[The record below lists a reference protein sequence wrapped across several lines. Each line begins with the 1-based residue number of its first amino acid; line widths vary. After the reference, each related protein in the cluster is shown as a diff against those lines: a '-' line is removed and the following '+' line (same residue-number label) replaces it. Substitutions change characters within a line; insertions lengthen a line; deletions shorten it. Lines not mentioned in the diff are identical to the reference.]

1 METTSQIVESW
12 ERSRRCSDDGIDCV
26 RYLELLRAICNR
38 NNLAC
43 RSRLHFLSKSRA
55 FRLHAPIDD
64 LGALARAASLAGH
77 WASARFTAGQLRSGM
92 GARIGRQLPRSFHTG
107 VIRLCPKFC
116 QEKLD
121 KRFLRPDTTRMAQTK
136 VRFIRLP
143 IELDRQLQ
151 AVAKKEYRTVA
162 SLVRAAVEL
171 FLRVN
176 KQ

>member
-1 METTSQIVESW
+1 
-12 ERSRRCSDDGIDCV
+12 
-26 RYLELLRAICNR
+26 
-38 NNLAC
+38 
-43 RSRLHFLSKSRA
+43 
-55 FRLHAPIDD
+55 
-64 LGALARAASLAGH
+64 
-77 WASARFTAGQLRSGM
+77 M
-92 GARIGRQLPRSFHTG
+92 GARVGRQLPRSFHTG